1 MPTAPHC
8 RPLGDEAIELLV
20 PRGDEPEALRRAL
33 LHAELRGVRDILA
46 GTARIVVHC
55 DPLAAWALDQDAAS
69 PFDAIVPHLVH
80 AAQQVAPTATAARTV
95 ELPLCCDDDC
105 APDLADVARR
115 TGLAGDEVIARHLAA
130 TYDVGLVGF
139 LPARHL
145 AATYDVGLVGFLP
158 GFAYLHGLDPA
169 LALPRRDTP
178 RTHVPAGSVGIADR
192 MTGVYPVASPGGWHL
207 VGRVPLPMFDA
218 RADPPA
224 RLARGDRVRFVRID
238 RATFDRLAREHAAQ
252 GAAPVASPR
261 HAHAHAHAI
270 HVERPGLLTSVQDA
284 GRWGHHAA
292 GVGQSGWFDDVAP
305 RIANALVGNATD
317 AAVLECT
324 LVGPVLRFV
333 RDALVAITGA
343 DMAPALDD
351 HLVPMH
357 RPLRVRAGQRLAL
370 GAAVTGCRSY
380 LAIAGGIDVP
390 VVLGSAST
398 HLRAGFGGHEGRA
411 LRAGDALA
419 TGEPGAVSRAV
430 IADHRAGARTVLDV
444 APPPEFASHAAG
456 ARLGLLPATDAV
468 ARTSVRDALGT
479 TWTVQASSDRMGI
492 RLASPRLA
500 HADVG
505 EAGRLPSEPTVC
517 GTVQLPLDGQPI
529 VLGVDRQVT
538 GGYPVLGTVCAAS
551 RAALAQLRPG
561 AVAQF
566 VPVTHP
572 RAAVALRER
581 ERRVAACCAMIALA
595 LTHGAPRSR
604 R

>member
-1 MPTAPHC
+1 VPTAPHC

-139 LPARHL
+139 LP
-145 AATYDVGLVGFLP
+145 

-192 MTGVYPVASPGGWHL
+192 MTGVYPIASPGGWHL
-207 VGRVPLPMFDA
+207 IGRVPLPMFDA
-218 RADPPA
+218 HAAPPA
-224 RLARGDRVRFVRID
+224 RLARGDRVRFVRVD
-238 RATFDRLAREHAAQ
+238 RATFERLAREQASGSPAH
-252 GAAPVASPR
+252 VADARPEPT
-261 HAHAHAHAI
+261 I
-270 HVERPGLLTSVQDA
+270 VVERPGLLTTVQDA
-284 GRWGHHAA
+284 GRWGHHAV

-324 LVGPVLRFV
+324 LLGPLLRFT

-351 HLVPMH
+351 RPVPLH

-370 GAAVTGCRSY
+370 GPAATGCRSY
-380 LAIAGGIDVP
+380 IAIAGGLDIP
-390 VVLGSAST
+390 IVLGSAST

-411 LRAGDALA
+411 LRTGDALA
-419 TGEPGAVSRAV
+419 TSAPTATSHAIIANRAPRDDT
-430 IADHRAGARTVLDV
+430 ILDV
-444 APPPEFASHAAG
+444 TPTREFSSHHASTRLSLHACVDAFG
-456 ARLGLLPATDAV
+456 NATPG
-468 ARTSVRDALGT
+468 DALDA
-479 TWTVQASSDRMGI
+479 TWTVQASSDRMGL
-492 RLASPRLA
+492 RLAGPRLA
-500 HADVG
+500 HADSAD
-505 EAGRLPSEPTVC
+505 AGRTPSEPTVC
-517 GTVQLPLDGQPI
+517 GTVQLPPDGQPI

-538 GGYPVLGTVCAAS
+538 GGYPVLGTVCAVS

-561 AVAQF
+561 SVMQF
-566 VPVTHP
+566 VAVTSV

-581 ERRVAACCAMIALA
+581 ERRLDACCRSIAAA
-595 LTHGAPRSR
+595 LHRAADG
-604 R
+604 